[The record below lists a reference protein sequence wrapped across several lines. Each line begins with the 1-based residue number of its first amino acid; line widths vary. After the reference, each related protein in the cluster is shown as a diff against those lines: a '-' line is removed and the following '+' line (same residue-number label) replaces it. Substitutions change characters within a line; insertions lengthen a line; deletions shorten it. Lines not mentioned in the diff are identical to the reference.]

1 MFAVKATVAAW
12 AMCITYESHLYD
24 TRESVEEIVYQM
36 IDRFDRWVKN
46 RPVRSPSEAIR
57 TDSTRK

>member
-1 MFAVKATVAAW
+1 VTAW